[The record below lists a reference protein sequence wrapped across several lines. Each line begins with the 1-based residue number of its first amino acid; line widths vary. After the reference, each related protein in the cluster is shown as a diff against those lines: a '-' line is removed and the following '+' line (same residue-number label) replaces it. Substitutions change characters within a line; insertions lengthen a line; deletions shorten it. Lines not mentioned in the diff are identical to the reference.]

1 MVMDRWEGGAR
12 LRHLHLL
19 TFALRMKH
27 LDPKELTIPELHSYL
42 VGAVGPRPVAFA
54 STIDAEGRPNLSPF
68 SFFNVFGAN
77 PPLLIFSPARRGRDN
92 TTKHSYHNVKAVPEV
107 VINVVTYAM
116 VQQTSLASTEY
127 PEGVNEFV
135 KAGLTPIPSDVV
147 RPFRVKESPVQFEC
161 RVQQVIETG
170 TGGGAGNLVLCEV
183 VRIHVD
189 EAVLDARGKIDQRKI
204 DLVGRMGGHYYCRA
218 HGDALFELA
227 QPTTNLGAGVD
238 ALPAH
243 ARLSTV
249 LTGNEL
255 GQLGALEQVPDETR
269 VNEYKLT
276 ELSELFIAHQDEPQ
290 HLKELL
296 HRRAKDMLRE
306 GRVEEAWL
314 TLLTFND
321 R

>member
-1 MVMDRWEGGAR
+1 
-12 LRHLHLL
+12 
-19 TFALRMKH
+19 MKH
-27 LDPKELTIPELHSYL
+27 LDPKELSIPELHGYL
-42 VGAVGPRPVAFA
+42 VGAIGPRPVAFA

-127 PEGVNEFV
+127 AEGVNEFV
-135 KAGLTPIPSDVV
+135 KAGFTPIPSDVV

-189 EAVLDARGKIDQRKI
+189 EDLLDERGKIDQRRI
-204 DLVGRMGGHYYCRA
+204 DLVGRMGGNFYCRA

-227 QPTTNLGAGVD
+227 QPNTQIGVGVD
-238 ALPAH
+238 ALPPE
-243 ARLSTV
+243 ARNSHI
-249 LTGNEL
+249 LTGNDL
-255 GQLGALEQVPDETR
+255 GQLGTLLQVPDETL

-276 ELSELFIAHQDEPQ
+276 ELSDIFIA
-290 HLKELL
+290 LKDRPTELEESL
-296 HRRAKDMLRE
+296 HRRAQDLLRAGHLE
-306 GRVEEAWL
+306 DAWK
-314 TLLTFND
+314 TLLAFNA

>member
-1 MVMDRWEGGAR
+1 MA
-12 LRHLHLL
+12 
-19 TFALRMKH
+19 MKRF
-27 LDPKELTIPELHSYL
+27 DPKELPIGAIHGHL
-42 VGAVGPRPVAFA
+42 VGAIGPRPIALA

-107 VINVVTYAM
+107 VINVVTYPM
-116 VQQTSLASTEY
+116 VQQISVASGEF
-127 PEGVNEFV
+127 PEGVNEFE
-135 KAGLTPIPSDVV
+135 KSGLTPLASEVV

-170 TGGGAGNLVLCEV
+170 TGGAAGNLVICEV
-183 VRIHVD
+183 AMIHID
-189 EAVLDARGKIDQRKI
+189 ESVLDGDGRIDQQRI

-227 QPTTNLGAGVD
+227 QPNMNFGVGVD
-238 ALPAH
+238 ALPAE
-243 ARLSTV
+243 ARSSPV

-255 GQLGALEQVPDETR
+255 GQLGAARSIPDETS

-276 ELSELFIAHQDEPQ
+276 ELSDTFIAHQEKPQ
-290 HLKELL
+290 ELL
-296 HRRAKDMLRE
+296 LALHRHAQQLLAQ
-306 GRVEEAWL
+306 GQVEDAWK
-314 TLLTFND
+314 TLLAYNA

>member
-1 MVMDRWEGGAR
+1 
-12 LRHLHLL
+12 
-19 TFALRMKH
+19 MKH
-27 LDPKELTIPELHSYL
+27 LDPKELSIPELHGYL
-42 VGAVGPRPVAFA
+42 VGAIGPRPVAFA

-127 PEGVNEFV
+127 AEGVNEFV
-135 KAGLTPIPSDVV
+135 KAGFTPIPSDVV

-170 TGGGAGNLVLCEV
+170 TSGGAGNLVLCEV

-189 EAVLDARGKIDQRKI
+189 EDLLDERGKIDQRRI
-204 DLVGRMGGHYYCRA
+204 DLVGRMGGNFYCRA
-218 HGDALFELA
+218 HGDALFELI
-227 QPTTNLGAGVD
+227 QPSTQIGVGVD
-238 ALPAH
+238 ALPPE
-243 ARLSTV
+243 ARNSRI
-249 LTGNEL
+249 LTGNDL
-255 GQLGALEQVPDETR
+255 GQLGTLTQVPDETL

-276 ELSELFIAHQDEPQ
+276 ELSDIFIA
-290 HLKELL
+290 LKDRPTELEESL
-296 HRRAKDMLRE
+296 HRRAQDLLRA
-306 GRVEEAWL
+306 GHPEEAWK
-314 TLLTFND
+314 TLLAFNA

>member
-1 MVMDRWEGGAR
+1 M
-12 LRHLHLL
+12 L
-19 TFALRMKH
+19 TSPPPIGTLTMKH
-27 LDPKELTIPELHSYL
+27 LDPKELSIPELHGYL
-42 VGAVGPRPVAFA
+42 VGAIGPRPVAFA

-127 PEGVNEFV
+127 AEGVNEFV
-135 KAGLTPIPSDVV
+135 KAGFTPIPSDVV

-170 TGGGAGNLVLCEV
+170 MGGGAGNLVLCEV

-189 EAVLDARGKIDQRKI
+189 EDLLDERGKIDQRKI
-204 DLVGRMGGHYYCRA
+204 DLVGRMGGNFYCRA

-227 QPTTNLGAGVD
+227 QPSTQIGVGVD
-238 ALPAH
+238 ALPPE
-243 ARLSTV
+243 ARNSRI
-249 LTGNEL
+249 LTGNDL
-255 GQLGALEQVPDETR
+255 GQLGTLLQVPDETL

-276 ELSELFIAHQDEPQ
+276 ELSDIFIA
-290 HLKELL
+290 LKDRPTELEESL
-296 HRRAKDMLRE
+296 HRRAQDLLRA
-306 GRVEEAWL
+306 GHLEEAWK
-314 TLLTFND
+314 TLLAFNA

>member
-1 MVMDRWEGGAR
+1 
-12 LRHLHLL
+12 
-19 TFALRMKH
+19 MKH
-27 LDPKELTIPELHSYL
+27 LDPKELSIPELHGFL
-42 VGAVGPRPVAFA
+42 VGAIGPRPVAFA

-127 PEGVNEFV
+127 AEGVNEFV
-135 KAGLTPIPSDVV
+135 KAGFTPIPSDVV

-170 TGGGAGNLVLCEV
+170 MGGGAGNLVLCEV

-189 EAVLDARGKIDQRKI
+189 EDLLDERGKIDQRRI
-204 DLVGRMGGHYYCRA
+204 DLVGRMGGNFYCRA

-227 QPTTNLGAGVD
+227 QPSTQIGVGVD
-238 ALPAH
+238 ALPPE
-243 ARLSTV
+243 ARNSRI
-249 LTGNEL
+249 LTGNDL
-255 GQLGALEQVPDETR
+255 GQLGTLLQVPDETL

-276 ELSELFIAHQDEPQ
+276 ELSDIFIA
-290 HLKELL
+290 LKDRHTELEESL
-296 HRRAKDMLRE
+296 HRRAQDLLRA
-306 GRVEEAWL
+306 GHLEEAWK
-314 TLLTFND
+314 TLLAFNA